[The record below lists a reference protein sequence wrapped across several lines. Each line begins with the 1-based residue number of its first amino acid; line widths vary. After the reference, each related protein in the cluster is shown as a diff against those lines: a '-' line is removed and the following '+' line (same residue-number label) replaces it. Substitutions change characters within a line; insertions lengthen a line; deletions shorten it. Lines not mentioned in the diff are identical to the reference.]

1 MYPSAQDLRKPATK
15 DEPIKIKVA
24 VEATTNN
31 KEEQENKKESI
42 SSATDNKNMNNHSE
56 VEKLEG
62 KSKLK
67 KLEPDIPEPDY
78 DSDPV
83 RY

>member
-24 VEATTNN
+24 AEATTNN
-31 KEEQENKKESI
+31 KEQNDKKESI
-42 SSATDNKNMNNHSE
+42 TVSTDNKNVNNHGE